1 MPAPTSWLTFLHYF
15 APCFTTPGTLL
26 FEQLVTA
33 WALCPGRRT
42 LTRLWSVIP
51 AERRRRY
58 GAYARW
64 VRTGKWSPD
73 ELWRH
78 LVVQLVEHWA
88 PAGRLVLLLDDT
100 LVNKSGRKVDG
111 AGYFHDA
118 VTSTA
123 VAHKVTAWG
132 LNVVVL
138 ALRVPS
144 PWGGEPLALPV
155 MVCLHRKSGKGATE
169 EEEELS
175 LIELAAWMVFRL
187 IEWLPDRRFRLVADG
202 AYAPLLRF
210 EFPRTALITRIR
222 RDAALFDLAP
232 PRTGRRGRPRTK
244 GQRLATPLGL
254 AAALTDADWTTVEVC
269 VRGQMVERELWSRV
283 LLWYETARSRPHL
296 LVIVRDPSGHQ
307 HDDFF
312 ITSDTSMT
320 PAEVASLYSAPLG
333 HRGHEQEPQAVPR
346 RPEPAVLGRRRARA
360 RRRSGWLALLRRLA
374 LVPRRPR
381 RGPDLARP
389 TLVHDQAHALVRR
402 CPGRSSQRDLVGNS
416 RRSRSRPRLPT
427 NRDLAHLRTGERR
440 LINGRSR

>member
-1 MPAPTSWLTFLHYF
+1 MPAPTSWLTFLHHF
-15 APCFTTPGTLL
+15 APCFTAPGTLL

-51 AERRRRY
+51 ADRRRRY

-64 VRTGKWSPD
+64 VREGKWSPD
-73 ELWRH
+73 ELWRL
-78 LVVQLVEHWA
+78 LVVQLVERWA

-132 LNVVVL
+132 LNAVVL

-155 MVCLHRKSGKGATE
+155 MVRLHRKSEKGATE
-169 EEEELS
+169 QEEELS

-187 IEWLPDRRFRLVADG
+187 IEWLPNHRFRLVADG
-202 AYAPLLRF
+202 AYAPLLRY

-222 RDAALFDLAP
+222 RDAALYDLAP
-232 PRTGRRGRPRTK
+232 PPTGRRGRPRTK
-244 GQRLATPLGL
+244 GGRLATPLGL
-254 AAALTDADWTTVEVC
+254 AAALADDDWTTVQVC
-269 VRGQMVERELWSRV
+269 VRGQMVERKLWSRV
-283 LLWYETARSRPHL
+283 LLWYETCRSRPLL
-296 LVIVRDPSGHQ
+296 LVIVRDPCGHQ

-312 ITSDTSMT
+312 ITSDTTLT
-320 PAEVASLYSAPLG
+320 PAEVASLYSDRWAIEDANRNLKQYLG
-333 HRGHEQEPQAVPR
+333 VQNPQSWVGDG
-346 RPEPAVLGRRRARA
+346 PERVVVLA
-360 RRRSGWLALLRRLA
+360 GWLYSAVWHWYLVVHAEDPTWPDRPWYASKRTPSFADALAALRSETWSAILGGPARGLDSPQIPATLISVLA
-374 LVPRRPR
+374 T
-381 RGPDLARP
+381 A
-389 TLVHDQAHALVRR
+389 A
-402 CPGRSSQRDLVGNS
+402 
-416 RRSRSRPRLPT
+416 
-427 NRDLAHLRTGERR
+427 
-440 LINGRSR
+440 

>member
-1 MPAPTSWLTFLHYF
+1 VPAPTSWITFLHLF
-15 APCFTTPGTLL
+15 APCFTSPGQLL

-42 LTRLWSVIP
+42 LTRLWSVMP
-51 AERRRRY
+51 PERRQRY

-64 VRTGKWSPD
+64 VRKGKWSPD
-73 ELWRH
+73 ELWRR
-78 LVVQLVEHWA
+78 LVVHLVEHWVPEA
-88 PAGRLVLLLDDT
+88 RLTLLLDDT

-111 AGYFHDA
+111 AGFFHDA

-155 MVCLHRKSGKGATE
+155 MICLHRKSKEGATE

-175 LIELAAWMVFRL
+175 LIELAAWMVFQL
-187 IEWLPDRRFRLVADG
+187 IEWLPNHRFRLVADG
-202 AYAPLLRF
+202 AYAPILRYD
-210 EFPRTALITRIR
+210 FPRTAVITRIR

-244 GQRLATPLGL
+244 GQRLATPLGM
-254 AAALTDADWTTVEVC
+254 AATLTDADWTTVQVC
-269 VRGQMVERELWSRV
+269 FRGRMVERKLWSRT
-283 LLWYETARSRPHL
+283 LLWYETSRSRPLL

-312 ITSDTSMT
+312 ISSDTSISS
-320 PAEVASLYSAPLG
+320 AEVASLYSDRWAI
-333 HRGHEQEPQAVPR
+333 EV
-346 RPEPAVLGRRRARA
+346 
-360 RRRSGWLALLRRLA
+360 
-374 LVPRRPR
+374 
-381 RGPDLARP
+381 
-389 TLVHDQAHALVRR
+389 
-402 CPGRSSQRDLVGNS
+402 
-416 RRSRSRPRLPT
+416 T
-427 NRDLAHLRTGERR
+427 NRDLKQYLGIQHPQSWVGDGPVRVVALAGWLYSAVWHWYLVAHAQDPAWPDRPWYTSKRTPSFADALAALRSETWSAILGGPARDLDSPQIATT
-440 LINGRSR
+440 LISVLASAA

>member
-1 MPAPTSWLTFLHYF
+1 MPAPTSWLTFLHHF

-33 WALCPGRRT
+33 WALCPGRHT
-42 LTRLWSVIP
+42 LTRLWSVMP

-64 VRTGKWSPD
+64 VREGKWSPD
-73 ELWRH
+73 ELWRR

-88 PAGRLVLLLDDT
+88 PAGRLVLLLDDS

-123 VAHKVTAWG
+123 VAHKVSAWG

-138 ALRVPS
+138 ALRLPS

-155 MVCLHRKSGKGATE
+155 MVCLHRKSTREATG

-187 IEWLPDRRFRLVADG
+187 IEWLPNRRFRLVADG
-202 AYAPLLRF
+202 AYASLLRH
-210 EFPRTALITRIR
+210 EFGRTAVITRLR

-244 GQRLATPLGL
+244 GKRLATPLGL
-254 AAALTDADWTTVEVC
+254 AAALTGAEWTTVQVC
-269 VRGQMVERELWSRV
+269 VRGRMVERKLWSRT

-307 HDDFF
+307 RDDFF
-312 ITSDTSMT
+312 ITSDISMT
-320 PAEVASLYSAPLG
+320 PDEVAGLYADRWAIEDTHRNLKQHLGVHNPQSWVGDGPERVVALAGWLYSAIWHWYLVVHAADPTW
-333 HRGHEQEPQAVPR
+333 PD
-346 RPEPAVLGRRRARA
+346 RPWYITKRTPSFADALAAIRAETWSAILDTPA
-360 RRRSGWLALLRRLA
+360 
-374 LVPRRPR
+374 
-381 RGPDLARP
+381 
-389 TLVHDQAHALVRR
+389 
-402 CPGRSSQRDLVGNS
+402 RDLDSPQIATTLISV
-416 RRSRSRPRLPT
+416 
-427 NRDLAHLRTGERR
+427 LAMAA
-440 LINGRSR
+440 